1 MTSQSVLSKLK
12 ENERKAR
19 RGIIIDAAEKEF
31 TEKPFNKVSM
41 RTIAKRAGISPA
53 IIYQHF
59 PDQQTLFAETF
70 LKGTNQIFE
79 KIYTTIDASSDGAL
93 EQVITAWIE
102 YFTYNDQYFRMLMNF
117 FLTGAVDP
125 ELFEKLTIIERNIL
139 DHLDII
145 FRKMKVEGNVRDH
158 SHTLFAS
165 LTGIVATFRNHPE
178 KNIGQV
184 LQHRQKIARHL
195 AQQFKKP

>member
-1 MTSQSVLSKLK
+1 MKTKSVLSKLK

-19 RGIIIDAAEKEF
+19 RDIIIESAEKEF

-70 LKGTNQIFE
+70 MKGTNQIFE
-79 KIYTTIDASSDGAL
+79 EIFATIDESQDGAL
-93 EQVITAWIE
+93 EQITSTWIE
-102 YFTYNDQYFRMLMNF
+102 YFTHHDQYFRMLMNF
-117 FLTGAVDP
+117 FLGGAVDP
-125 ELFEKLTIIERNIL
+125 ELFEKLTVIERNIL

-165 LTGIVATFRNHPE
+165 LTGIVATFRNHPT
-178 KNIGQV
+178 KNAEQV
-184 LQHRQKIARHL
+184 LLHRRKIARNL
-195 AQQFKKP
+195 ASLYKNS

>member
-1 MTSQSVLSKLK
+1 MKNKSVLAELK
-12 ENERKAR
+12 EKEKLAR
-19 RGIIIDAAEKEF
+19 RAIIIEAAEKEF
-31 TEKPFNKVSM
+31 AEKPFDKISM

-70 LKGTNQIFE
+70 MKGTNQIFE
-79 KIYTTIDASSDGAL
+79 KIFAIIDESQDGAL
-93 EQVITAWIE
+93 EQIASVWIE
-102 YFTYNDQYFRMLMNF
+102 YFTHQDQYFRMLMNF
-117 FLTGAVDP
+117 FLGGAVDP

-145 FRKMKVEGNVRDH
+145 FRKMKMEGNVRDH

-165 LTGIVATFRNHPE
+165 LTGIVATFRNHPA
-178 KNIGQV
+178 KNAEQV
-184 LQHRQKIARHL
+184 LLHRRKIASNL
-195 AQQFKKP
+195 AQLFKKP

>member
-1 MTSQSVLSKLK
+1 MRPQSVLSKLK

-19 RGIIIDAAEKEF
+19 RDIIIDAAEKEF

-70 LKGTNQIFE
+70 VKGTDQIFE
-79 KIYTTIDASSDGAL
+79 KIFAIIDASPDGAL
-93 EQVITAWIE
+93 EQVVYAWIE
-102 YFTYNDQYFRMLMNF
+102 YFTQRDQYFRMLMNF
-117 FLTGAVDP
+117 FLTGSVDP
-125 ELFEKLTIIERNIL
+125 GLFEKLTVIERNL
-139 DHLDII
+139 LEHLDII
-145 FRKMKVEGNVRDH
+145 FRKMNVQGNVRDH

-165 LTGIVATFRNHPE
+165 MTGIVATFRNHPA
-178 KNIGQV
+178 KNADQV
-184 LQHRQKIARHL
+184 MLHRQKIARNL
-195 AQQFKKP
+195 VQRYKKV